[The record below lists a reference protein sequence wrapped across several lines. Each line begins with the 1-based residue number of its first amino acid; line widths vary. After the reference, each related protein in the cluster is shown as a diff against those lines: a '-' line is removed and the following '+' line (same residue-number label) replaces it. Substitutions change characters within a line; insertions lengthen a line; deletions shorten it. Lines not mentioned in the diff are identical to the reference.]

1 MSTLSLSIKAP
12 AYAEKVQVT
21 TPPATPSAPLCSAPP
36 NSPIPW
42 GTLHMRR
49 VVYDT
54 FSATLTGRAQH
65 LVDLQVVHADS
76 LECQFGMLGRLDI
89 LSIYHDAAADAFIIS
104 YFPFAELEAP
114 AAPSGGRCYQVIGG
128 AKATLG
134 NLLVTFYGPPV
145 GMEASEAATG
155 SAAGLPCKT
164 RAKLGVTFEQLLA
177 AEWKFIQRVDIW
189 GAVHVMLPEFPPKP
203 AHKYTYKI
211 PSHIPALPIIS
222 QTLTSAAAVAPRIPS
237 PTSVPLVDA
246 V

>member
-1 MSTLSLSIKAP
+1 
-12 AYAEKVQVT
+12 
-21 TPPATPSAPLCSAPP
+21 
-36 NSPIPW
+36 
-42 GTLHMRR
+42 MRR

-76 LECQFGMLGRLDI
+76 LECTFGMLGRLDI
-89 LSIYHDAAADAFIIS
+89 LSIYHDAVADAFIIS
-104 YFPFAELEAP
+104 YFPFADIDAP
-114 AAPSGGRCYQVIGG
+114 PAPSGGRCYQVIGG
-128 AKATLG
+128 VAATLG

-164 RAKLGVTFEQLLA
+164 HAKLGTTFGQILA

-211 PSHIPALPIIS
+211 PSHIPVMPIIS
-222 QTLTSAAAVAPRIPS
+222 QTLTSAAAVAPRLPS

>member
-1 MSTLSLSIKAP
+1 
-12 AYAEKVQVT
+12 
-21 TPPATPSAPLCSAPP
+21 
-36 NSPIPW
+36 
-42 GTLHMRR
+42 MRR
-49 VVYDT
+49 VIYDT

-76 LECQFGMLGRLDI
+76 LECQFGMIGRLDI

-104 YFPFAELEAP
+104 YFPFADIDAP
-114 AAPSGGRCYQVIGG
+114 PAPSGGRCYQVIGG
-128 AKATLG
+128 AAATLG

-145 GMEASEAATG
+145 GMEASDHSVCDPVLSRASGSGEAATG

-164 RAKLGVTFEQLLA
+164 RAKLGVTFGQILA

-203 AHKYTYKI
+203 AHKYTYKT
-211 PSHIPALPIIS
+211 PSHIPLLPIVGS
-222 QTLTSAAAVAPRIPS
+222 TLTSAAAVAPRIPS